1 MRRPL
6 RHGFSPAKA
15 VTSER
20 GSMLI
25 IALMVLLALT
35 SVAMVAVQT
44 VSSALGYAGNTRRG
58 ASAFRVTEGGAFTAL
73 AFASSLG
80 PDTFVTSVDEDINAT
95 GKSVWQTDRMVPDTD
110 WFDLTAS
117 GSFGFEG
124 AESLAASTAYGA
136 PDSAPYEVRVNVAPT
151 GMRQPLMGYSVGGK
165 GARCRFKYRLDA
177 EGRVGQTFA
186 GAGEDAAFEV
196 WQRVRATTFVGPLTC
211 EQAIGTIGRQ
221 AGS

>member
-1 MRRPL
+1 MRGL
-6 RHGFSPAKA
+6 RRSFRFSRALKN
-15 VTSER
+15 ER
-20 GSMLI
+20 GSLLI

-35 SVAMVAVQT
+35 SVAFVAVQS

-80 PDTFVTSVDEDINAT
+80 ADTFVASVDESITSA
-95 GKSVWQTDRMVPDTD
+95 GKAVWSSDHMVPDTD

-124 AESLAASTAYGA
+124 SESLAAATAYGS
-136 PDSAPYEVRVNVAPT
+136 PGVAPYEMRVNVAPT
-151 GMRQPLMGYSVGGK
+151 GMRQPLVGYSIGGK

-186 GAGEDAAFEV
+186 DAGEEAAFEV

-211 EQAIGTIGRQ
+211 DQATGTIGRQ
-221 AGS
+221 AGT